1 MLKGQVAIVTG
12 GSQGIG
18 RAIALKLASM
28 GADIAIM
35 FLGPQETADE
45 VCLKCREMGVKAQS
59 YLVNVADFDAV
70 KQTVKDIKSEFGTV
84 NILVNNAGINRDG
97 LLAMMKEKDFD
108 DVISVNLKGVFNLIR
123 QVCPILIKNR
133 GGRII
138 NISSVAGL
146 MGNAGQVNYS
156 ASKAGV
162 VGITKS
168 VARELASRGVTCN
181 AIAPGFIA
189 TDMTKNFNEEN
200 SLVGSIPLG
209 RMGTPEDV
217 ANVAAFLASDAAAY
231 ITGEVI
237 RVDGGI
243 AM

>member
-1 MLKGQVAIVTG
+1 MLKGQVAVVTG

-18 RAIALKLASM
+18 RAIALKLASL
-28 GADIAIM
+28 GADIAIPY
-35 FLGPQETADE
+35 LGPQETADE
-45 VCLKCREMGVKAQS
+45 VVDACTKLGVKAKA
-59 YLVNVADFDAV
+59 YTVNVADFEAV
-70 KQTVKDIKSEFGTV
+70 KAVVKEIKADFGTV
-84 NILVNNAGINRDG
+84 NILVNNAGINKDG
-97 LLAMMKEKDFD
+97 LLAMMKEQDFD
-108 DVISVNLKGVFNLIR
+108 AVIAVNLKGTFNMIR
-123 QVCPILIKNR
+123 QISPLMIKNK

-168 VARELASRGVTCN
+168 VARELASRSITCN

-189 TDMTKNFNEEN
+189 TNMTKDFTAEN
-200 SLVGSIPLG
+200 SLVGSVPLG

-217 ANVAAFLASDAAAY
+217 ANLAAFLASDEASY

-237 RVDGGI
+237 RCDGGI